1 MNIYTI
7 SFLILLV
14 FNAIK
19 NKRSLHMLQQNLYNE
34 NNRYIKWIKKNLK
47 SVFITLDF
55 ISFLLI
61 SIAYLLDNKISGVLV
76 IIAWILYTLES
87 IRILNN
93 RKIEQVKK
101 PLVITKRVRR
111 LIFTISVLFV
121 LPIIIYFVDRNN
133 GYLMLVVEA
142 GITYFSY
149 FIVWIAKVINTPV
162 EKFVYKY
169 YETQAKNKLKSM
181 SNLKVIGI
189 TGSYGKTSSKNILND
204 ILNIKFISRPT
215 PKNLNTEY
223 GLMIT
228 INNHLDKF
236 DDIFIAEMGAY
247 KRGEIKTLCDMV
259 HPKYG
264 ILTRIG
270 LAHLET
276 FGSPENIIKTK
287 FELIESL
294 PDDGVA
300 VLNRDDPKQV
310 SYQIKSKC
318 KKVWIGIEEE
328 DVDVRA
334 CDIECD
340 YKGSKFQVVFKGDNT
355 KYPFETKLLGNHN
368 IYNILAGIALG
379 KEFGIS
385 IKELQQGVRKVRPVE
400 SRLELRN
407 YGYMY
412 QINDAYNSNPVGA
425 KMALDVLAMMPGMK
439 VVVTPGMTELG
450 EKEDELNR
458 IFGTQIAGIADYV
471 ILVGEKKT
479 RPIFEGIN
487 ESGYN
492 KDKLFIVNSV
502 YDAYNLLQTLKKKED
517 MYALFENDLPDTY
530 NE

>member
-7 SFLILLV
+7 SFLIILI
-14 FNAIK
+14 FNIIK
-19 NKRSLHMLQQNLYNE
+19 NKKSLHMLQQNLYNE

-55 ISFLLI
+55 ISLLI
-61 SIAYLLDNKISGVLV
+61 LIVAYLLDNKLSNILV
-76 IIAWILYTLES
+76 IIALIIYGLEVV
-87 IRILNN
+87 RILNN
-93 RKIEQVKK
+93 QKLEQVKK

-111 LIFTISVLFV
+111 LIFTITILFV
-121 LPIIIYFVDRNN
+121 SPIVIYLLDHDN
-133 GYLMLVVEA
+133 GLMMLVIESV
-142 GITYFSY
+142 ITYLSY
-149 FIVWIAKVINTPV
+149 IIVWIAKIINTPV
-162 EKFVYKY
+162 EKFVYKF
-169 YETQAKNKLKSM
+169 YETKAKTKLKSM
-181 SNLKVIGI
+181 TNLRVVGI

-215 PKNLNTEY
+215 PRNLNTEY

-236 DDIFIAEMGAY
+236 DDVFIAEMGAY
-247 KRGEIKTLCDMV
+247 KIGEIETLCDMV

-270 LAHLET
+270 LAHLES

-294 PDDGVA
+294 PDDGVG
-300 VLNRDDPKQV
+300 VLNKDDPKQV
-310 SYQIKSKC
+310 SYEIKSKC
-318 KKVWIGIEEE
+318 KKVWIGIEEK

-334 CDIECD
+334 CDIKCD
-340 YKGSKFQVVFKGDNT
+340 YRGSTFNVVFKGDSN
-355 KYPFETKLLGNHN
+355 KYPFETRLLGNHN
-368 IYNILAGIALG
+368 IYNILASIALG
-379 KEFGIS
+379 REFGIS
-385 IKELQQGVRKVRPVE
+385 IKELQQGVRKVRSIE
-400 SRLELRN
+400 HRLELKN
-407 YGYMY
+407 LGYMY
-412 QINDAYNSNPVGA
+412 MIDDAYNSNPVGA
-425 KMALDVLAMMPGMK
+425 SCALDVLGMMPGVK

-450 EKEDELNR
+450 EKENELNH
-458 IFGTQIAGIADYV
+458 IFGTQIAKVADYV

-479 RPIFEGIN
+479 RPIFEGLN
-487 ESGYN
+487 ESGYD

-502 YDAYNLLQTLKKKED
+502 YDAYNLLQTLKKKDD

>member
-7 SFLILLV
+7 SFLLILI
-14 FNAIK
+14 FNVIK
-19 NKRSLHMLQQNLYNE
+19 NKKSLHMLQQNLYNE
-34 NNRYIKWIKKNLK
+34 NNRYLKWIKKNIK
-47 SVFITLDF
+47 SVFVSLDF
-55 ISFLLI
+55 ISFVILV
-61 SIAYLLDNKISGVLV
+61 IAYYLNNSLSTVFVVISL
-76 IIAWILYTLES
+76 ILYFLEVV
-87 IRILNN
+87 RILNL
-93 RKIEQVKK
+93 RKVEQVKK
-101 PLVITKRVRR
+101 PLVVTARVRR
-111 LIFTISVLFV
+111 LIFTTTVLMI
-121 LPIIIYFVDRNN
+121 LLIIIYLVNRNH
-133 GYLMLVVEA
+133 GLLLLVVESLV
-142 GITYFSY
+142 TYLSY
-149 FIVWIAKVINTPV
+149 FIVFLAKIINTPV

-169 YETQAKNKLKSM
+169 YETKAKTKLKSM
-181 SNLKVIGI
+181 THLKVVGI

-215 PKNLNTEY
+215 PRNLNTEY

-264 ILTRIG
+264 ILTTIG

-276 FGSPENIIKTK
+276 FGSPENIVKTK

-294 PDDGVA
+294 PDDGVG

-310 SYQIKSKC
+310 SYEIKSKC
-318 KKVWIGIEEE
+318 KKIWIGIHEK

-334 CDIECD
+334 CDIECSN
-340 YKGSKFQVVFKGDNT
+340 KGSKFNVIFKGDKT

-379 KEFGIS
+379 REFGIR
-385 IKELQQGVRKVRPVE
+385 IKELQQGVRKVRSIE
-400 SRLELRN
+400 HRLELKN
-407 YGYMY
+407 LGYMY
-412 QINDAYNSNPVGA
+412 MIDDAYNSNPVGA
-425 KMALDVLAMMPGMK
+425 KAALDVLGMMPGMK

-450 EKEDELNR
+450 EKEDELNH
-458 IFGTQIAGIADYV
+458 IFGTQIASVADYV

-479 RPIFEGIN
+479 RPIFEGLN
-487 ESGYN
+487 ESGYP
-492 KDKLFIVNSV
+492 KDNLFIVNSV
-502 YDAYNLLQTLKKKED
+502 YQAYDLLKTLKKKED